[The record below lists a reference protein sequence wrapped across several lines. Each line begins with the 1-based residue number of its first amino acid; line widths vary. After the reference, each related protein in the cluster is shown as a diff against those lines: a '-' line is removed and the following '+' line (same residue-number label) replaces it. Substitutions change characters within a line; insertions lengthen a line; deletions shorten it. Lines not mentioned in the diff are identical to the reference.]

1 MHIENQNL
9 RIVIMK
15 KRSEAVVLLK
25 RELYLSDIVADV
37 VSELSNVNFSG
48 KVVFDMLL
56 IKGVAEHYYNMHFGN
71 NAFDYGSNQIL
82 ANPGLEIVN
91 ESKMYYRSHPELL
104 IQTSLTQ
111 KQKNRVRVWI
121 EEL

>member
-9 RIVIMK
+9 RIVILK
-15 KRSEAVVLLK
+15 KKSEAVVLLK

-48 KVVFDMLL
+48 TVVFDMLL
-56 IKGVAEHYYNMHFGN
+56 IKGVSEHYYNMQFGN

-91 ESKMYYRSHPELL
+91 ESKMYYRSHPEFLV
-104 IQTSLTQ
+104 QTSLTQ
-111 KQKNRVRVWI
+111 RQKNRVRVWI
-121 EEL
+121 EE

>member
-37 VSELSNVNFSG
+37 VSELSNVHFSG

-56 IKGVAEHYYNMHFGN
+56 IKGIPDHYYNMKFGN

-82 ANPGLEIVN
+82 ANPGLEIVH
-91 ESKMYYRSHPELL
+91 ESKTYYRSHPELL
-104 IQTSLTQ
+104 VQTSLTQ
-111 KQKNRVRVWI
+111 RQKNRVRVWI
-121 EEL
+121 EK